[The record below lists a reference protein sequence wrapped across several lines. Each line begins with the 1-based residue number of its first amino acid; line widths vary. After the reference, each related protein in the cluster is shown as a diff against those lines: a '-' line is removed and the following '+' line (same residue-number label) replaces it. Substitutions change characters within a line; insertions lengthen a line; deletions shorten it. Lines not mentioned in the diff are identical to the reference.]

1 MAEILRKHGLLKR
14 AQTMLFETTPKFTV
28 WAKRNGFN
36 HCGIL
41 SPLKL
46 SDGDFYLMTDSFG
59 FNAQTI
65 ANAVVPKSF
74 WDGKI
79 AKSFDWQ
86 CFSSAFN
93 ETEPYKNLFGEDIR
107 NEISSINFLPFLDKN
122 EPHIFMAIETNDE
135 EDSITLPPAAECIPV
150 LKGTVNLKGFEEKN
164 VEKLDASIE
173 AGLGISSANLF
184 ILSLKN
190 SIARAISS
198 VKFDVE
204 HKELQEAVS
213 QSIAE
218 AAHIIIA
225 PLFRK
230 PNASHVGTNGEIKI
244 ALFAPEEQD
253 EQILGYHIASN
264 LVELLGEDATKNVL
278 LLTAGICPN
287 KKGTLDFLLHG

>member
-1 MAEILRKHGLLKR
+1 MAEILRKHELLKR

-59 FNAQTI
+59 FTAQTI

-122 EPHIFMAIETNDE
+122 EPHIFKI
-135 EDSITLPPAAECIPV
+135 
-150 LKGTVNLKGFEEKN
+150 G
-164 VEKLDASIE
+164 
-173 AGLGISSANLF
+173 
-184 ILSLKN
+184 
-190 SIARAISS
+190 RA
-198 VKFDVE
+198 
-204 HKELQEAVS
+204 
-213 QSIAE
+213 
-218 AAHIIIA
+218 
-225 PLFRK
+225 
-230 PNASHVGTNGEIKI
+230 HV
-244 ALFAPEEQD
+244 
-253 EQILGYHIASN
+253 
-264 LVELLGEDATKNVL
+264 
-278 LLTAGICPN
+278 
-287 KKGTLDFLLHG
+287 